1 MKKSP
6 VIHWAKKLLLP
17 AIIGCAGLLTS
28 ASAGDPF
35 ETSKQLEVFT
45 AVLREVQNVY
55 VDPVSAEQ
63 AVGTAITGML
73 KELDP
78 YTVYYP
84 EDQIE
89 DVRLLQ
95 TGEYGGIGCIIQK
108 IDDAVLISDIHPGG
122 PADKAGLLV
131 GDALLFVD
139 GKPVENLRVNEV
151 STLLKGTP
159 GTEVAISAKRFDAP
173 VLNFTFERETITKD
187 AVPYYG
193 MREDGVAYIYLES
206 FTEQA
211 GAQVKKAVLALKKQ
225 DPKALLLD
233 LRGNG
238 GGLLMEAVKIV
249 SLFVSSSD
257 TLVSTRGR
265 GGEVQDVYRTI
276 GQPILP
282 EIPLAVLTDGSS
294 ASASEIVA
302 GAFQDLDR
310 AVILGEPSFGK
321 GLVQQIHPLP
331 FGAQMKVTVAKYYT
345 PSGRCIQKVAY
356 DRDGAGKRIEKADLH
371 TFKTKNGR
379 IVVDGN
385 GIVPDSL
392 LANDYYPEFV
402 AALSAEGLDL
412 KFAARTIGKMPVD
425 VNVGDFEIDE
435 VFWTDFT
442 NFLTQEK
449 FTYESMSEL
458 RLKELQEL
466 ASEMDYLG
474 EEDLNPVLE
483 AIKTRKDHVLESEKV
498 AISDYLS
505 DYLIQRKY
513 SMPGAL
519 ERGLQKDEVIAR
531 AAEIVLNPQ
540 TMTELLSVNL

>member
-1 MKKSP
+1 MKNSQVKS
-6 VIHWAKKLLLP
+6 WAKKLLLP

-28 ASAGDPF
+28 ASKGDPF

-63 AVGTAITGML
+63 AVGSAIEGML
-73 KELDP
+73 EELDP

-108 IDDAVLISDIHPGG
+108 IEDVVLISDIHPGG
-122 PADKAGLLV
+122 PADKAGLFV
-131 GDALLFVD
+131 GDVLLSVD
-139 GKPVENLRVNEV
+139 GKPLEGLRVNEV

-159 GTEVAISAKRFDAP
+159 ATEVKISAKRFDSP
-173 VLNFTFERETITKD
+173 ELNFVFNRENITKD
-187 AVPYYG
+187 AVPFYG
-193 MREDGVAYIYLES
+193 MRDDGVAYIYLES

-211 GAQVKKAVLALKKQ
+211 GNEVKKAALELKKL
-225 DPKALLLD
+225 DPNALILD

-265 GGEVQDVYRTI
+265 GGVVQDVYRTI
-276 GQPILP
+276 GRPILP

-302 GAFQDLDR
+302 GALQDLDR
-310 AVILGEPSFGK
+310 AVVLGEPSFGK

-356 DRDGAGKRIEKADLH
+356 DRNDKGKRIQKSDQR
-371 TFKTKNGR
+371 TFSTKNGR
-379 IVVDGN
+379 KVVDGN
-385 GIVPDSL
+385 GIAPDSL
-392 LANDYYPEFV
+392 LANDFYPEFV
-402 AALSAEGLDL
+402 AALSAKGLDL
-412 KFAARTIGKMPVD
+412 KFAARAIGKMPAD
-425 VNVGDFEIDE
+425 VNLGNFEIDE
-435 VFWTDFT
+435 AIWTDFT
-442 NFLTQEK
+442 NFLKEEK
-449 FTYESMSEL
+449 FTYESISEM

-466 ASEMDYLG
+466 ADEMDFM
-474 EEDLNPVLE
+474 EENDLNPVLE
-483 AIKTRKDHVLESEKV
+483 AIKARKDNVLLTEES
-498 AISDYLS
+498 AIREYLS

-519 ERGLQKDEVIAR
+519 ERGLQQDEVIAR
-531 AAEIVLNPQ
+531 AAEILLHPK
-540 TMTELLSVNL
+540 TMSELLSVTL

>member
-1 MKKSP
+1 MKNSQVKS
-6 VIHWAKKLLLP
+6 WAKKLLLP

-28 ASAGDPF
+28 ASKGDPF

-63 AVGTAITGML
+63 AVGSAIEGML
-73 KELDP
+73 EELDP

-108 IDDAVLISDIHPGG
+108 IEDVVLISDIHPGG
-122 PADKAGLLV
+122 PADKAGLFV
-131 GDALLFVD
+131 GDVLLSVD
-139 GKPVENLRVNEV
+139 GKPLEGLRVNEV

-159 GTEVAISAKRFDAP
+159 ATEVKISAKRFDSP
-173 VLNFTFERETITKD
+173 ELNFVFNRENITKD

-193 MREDGVAYIYLES
+193 MRDDGVAYIYLES

-211 GAQVKKAVLALKKQ
+211 GNQVKKAALELKKL
-225 DPKALLLD
+225 DPNALILD

-265 GGEVQDVYRTI
+265 GGVVQDVYRTI
-276 GQPILP
+276 GRPILP

-302 GAFQDLDR
+302 GALQDLDR
-310 AVILGEPSFGK
+310 AVVLGEPSFGK

-356 DRDGAGKRIEKADLH
+356 DRNDKGKRIQKSDQR
-371 TFKTKNGR
+371 TFSTKNGR
-379 IVVDGN
+379 KVVDGN
-385 GIVPDSL
+385 GIAPDSL
-392 LANDYYPEFV
+392 LANDFYPEFV
-402 AALSAEGLDL
+402 AALSAKGLDL
-412 KFAARTIGKMPVD
+412 KFAARAIGKMPAD
-425 VNVGDFEIDE
+425 VNLGNFEIDE
-435 VFWTDFT
+435 AIWTDFT
-442 NFLTQEK
+442 NFLKEEK
-449 FTYESMSEL
+449 FTYESISEM

-466 ASEMDYLG
+466 ADEMDFM
-474 EEDLNPVLE
+474 EENDLNPVLE
-483 AIKTRKDHVLESEKV
+483 AIKARKDNVLLTEES
-498 AISDYLS
+498 AIREYLS

-519 ERGLQKDEVIAR
+519 ERGLQQDEVIAR
-531 AAEIVLNPQ
+531 AAEILLHPK
-540 TMTELLSVNL
+540 TMSELLSVTL

>member
-1 MKKSP
+1 MKKFP
-6 VIHWAKKLLLP
+6 VTNWAKKLLLP

-63 AVGTAITGML
+63 AVGTAIEGML

-95 TGEYGGIGCIIQK
+95 TGAYGGIGCIIQK
-108 IDDAVLISDIHPGG
+108 IEDAVLISDVHPGG

-131 GDALLFVD
+131 GDALITVD
-139 GKPVENLRVNEV
+139 GNPVENLRVNEV

-159 GTEVAISAKRFDAP
+159 GTEVTISAKRFDAP
-173 VLNFTFERETITKD
+173 SLHFAFERETIVKD
-187 AVPYYG
+187 AVPFYG

-211 GAQVKKAVLALKKQ
+211 GAQVKKAALALKKQ
-225 DPKALLLD
+225 DPKALILD

-265 GGEVQDVYRTI
+265 GGKVQDVYRTI

-302 GAFQDLDR
+302 GALQDLDR

-356 DRDGAGKRIEKADLH
+356 DRDAKGTRIEKSDLH
-371 TFKTKNGR
+371 TFTTKNGR

-385 GIVPDSL
+385 GIEPDSL

-402 AALSAEGLDL
+402 AALSSEGLDL
-412 KFAARTIGKMPVD
+412 KFAARTIGKMPKD
-425 VNVGDFEIDE
+425 VNVGNFEIDE

-442 NFLTQEK
+442 NFLTIEK
-449 FTYESMSEL
+449 FTYESLSEL

-474 EEDLNPVLE
+474 EDDLIPVLE
-483 AIKTRKDHVLESEKV
+483 SIKARKDHVLESEKA
-498 AISDYLS
+498 AISEYLS

-513 SMPGAL
+513 SLPGAL
-519 ERGLQKDEVIAR
+519 ERGLRKDEVIAR

-540 TMTELLSVNL
+540 TMSELLSVTL

>member
-1 MKKSP
+1 MKKFP
-6 VIHWAKKLLLP
+6 VTHWAKKLLLP
-17 AIIGCAGLLTS
+17 AIIGCTGLLTS

-211 GAQVKKAVLALKKQ
+211 GAQVKKAALALKKQ

-302 GAFQDLDR
+302 GALQDLDR

-356 DRDGAGKRIEKADLH
+356 DRDGAGKRIDKADQQ
-371 TFKTKNGR
+371 TFTTKNGR

-385 GIVPDSL
+385 GIAPDSL

-412 KFAARTIGKMPVD
+412 KFAARTIGKMPED
-425 VNVGDFEIDE
+425 VNAGDFEIDE

-449 FTYESMSEL
+449 FTYESMSEM

-474 EEDLNPVLE
+474 EEDLYPVLE
-483 AIKTRKDHVLESEKV
+483 AIKTRKDHVLEAEKA
-498 AISDYLS
+498 AISEYLS

-540 TMTELLSVNL
+540 TMSELLSVTL